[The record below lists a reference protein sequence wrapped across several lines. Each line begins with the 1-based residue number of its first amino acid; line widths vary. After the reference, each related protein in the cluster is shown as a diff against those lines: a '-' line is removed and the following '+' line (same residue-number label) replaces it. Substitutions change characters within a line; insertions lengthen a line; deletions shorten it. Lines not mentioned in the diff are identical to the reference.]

1 MANSLD
7 YRERAMELLEEGKS
21 QTEVSELLGVGR
33 KTIGAWQKR
42 QESGSLETSYPSRRG
57 AYHIDKE
64 AIKAHLEKEP
74 DAHLSELASVAGGT
88 TQGVRHALKRMG
100 ITRKKRRLSTVN
112 EMKAK
117 EQVI

>member
-21 QTEVSELLGVGR
+21 QTEVAELLAVNR
-33 KTIGAWQKR
+33 KTLYEWKQRGG
-42 QESGSLETSYPSRRG
+42 ELGTSYPSRRG